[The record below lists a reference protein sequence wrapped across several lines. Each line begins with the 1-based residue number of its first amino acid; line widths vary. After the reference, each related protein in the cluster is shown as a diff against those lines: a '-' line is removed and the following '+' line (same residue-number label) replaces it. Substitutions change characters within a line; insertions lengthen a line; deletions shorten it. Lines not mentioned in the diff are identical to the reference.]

1 LGSGTGDDGE
11 FVMVP
16 HALCLTFALVSA
28 ASLLAGCG
36 TVTVQADD
44 TTGPT
49 TKLEITGILDDHGNP
64 DPVFNDSN
72 CCSRRRSVPDLAPL
86 TIAASA
92 EDPESG
98 VRDIAVWIWA
108 IKECRYDDSSGDYQ
122 ITQSIVAAAGTA
134 SGTFP
139 PGSSAPLSR
148 SSTATVRMA
157 ATPYG
162 ACNPKTVTVNG
173 QTRVVAAQPTAFCG
187 RRVFIVT
194 QNGNAVQ
201 GSSKGVLFTTGPFG
215 SNNQPCSQIPN

>member
-1 LGSGTGDDGE
+1 
-11 FVMVP
+11 M
-16 HALCLTFALVSA
+16 
-28 ASLLAGCG
+28 
-36 TVTVQADD
+36 TVQADD
-44 TTGPT
+44 KTGPT

-64 DPVFNDSN
+64 DPVFNDSS
-72 CCSRRRSVPDLAPL
+72 CCNRRRSVPDLAPL

-108 IKECRYDDSSGDYQ
+108 IKRCRYDDSTADFQ
-122 ITQSIVAAAGTA
+122 ITQSTVAAAGTA
-134 SGTFP
+134 SGTYP

-157 ATPYG
+157 DTPYG
-162 ACNPKTVTVNG
+162 ACNPKTVTDASG
-173 QTRVVAAQPTAFCG
+173 QTRVVAAQPTGFCG

-194 QNGNAVQ
+194 QNGNAYQ

-215 SNNQPCSQIPN
+215 SNNQPCNEIPN

>member
-1 LGSGTGDDGE
+1 MG
-11 FVMVP
+11 P
-16 HALCLTFALVSA
+16 HAFCLTFALVSMGL
-28 ASLLAGCG
+28 LLAGCQ

-44 TTGPT
+44 KTGPT

-64 DPVFNDSN
+64 DPVFNDSS
-72 CCSRRRSVPDLAPL
+72 CCNRRRSVPDLAPL

-108 IKECRYDDSSGDYQ
+108 IKRCRYDDSTGDFQ
-122 ITQSIVAAAGTA
+122 ITQSTVAAAGTA
-134 SGTFP
+134 SGTYP

-157 ATPYG
+157 DTPYG
-162 ACNPKTVTVNG
+162 ACNPKTVTDASG
-173 QTRVVAAQPTAFCG
+173 QTRVVAAQPTGFCG

-194 QNGNAVQ
+194 QNGNAYQ

-215 SNNQPCSQIPN
+215 SNNQPCNEIPN